1 MIVCFA
7 LTICFCLSLFSPKTS
22 LAKVELLLLTSYVRS
37 NFKKFFISISAT
49 SLLAKLA
56 NHDVLDS
63 DESKLRGDLTTSQC
77 YSCVSKT
84 PELSDKLCGQAVA
97 ARVQLSGCYLRYEV
111 AGFKQVPETE
121 FLYKVC
127 GSSSQASVRTEFE
140 SRRDT
145 AFNMAED
152 GVKSGSSLF
161 YTGDYQSVY
170 VLGQCEGDL
179 GTADCGDCV
188 KTAFETA
195 KQDCGD
201 SVSAQVYLDKCYISY
216 SYYPNGIPTISSG
229 SGGTRE
235 RTQKTVAISVGGVAG
250 LGFIVVCLMCLKSV
264 LERRSKK
271 HEGARYAQLKQ
282 IRTSRRRTTK
292 TSKCLRCNDK
302 AHCSPKKR
310 TQIQGIGL
318 GEEQPNLSLPST
330 SWAWSWA
337 PNRAYDACR
346 VESPLVRFKE

>member
-1 MIVCFA
+1 MGFPRKSLYLLLWFA
-7 LTICFCLSLFSPKTS
+7 LVSITNILGYFPHIATAADYTNLVFKGCADQKFQDPSGVYSQNLKT
-22 LAKVELLLLTSYVRS
+22 LCK
-37 NFKKFFISISAT
+37 
-49 SLLAKLA
+49 
-56 NHDVLDS
+56 HW
-63 DESKLRGDLTTSQC
+63 GDLTTSQC

-229 SGGTRE
+229 PISTVALFSLKKLIVAGSGGTRE

-271 HEGARYAQLKQ
+271 HEGY
-282 IRTSRRRTTK
+282 
-292 TSKCLRCNDK
+292 
-302 AHCSPKKR
+302 
-310 TQIQGIGL
+310 
-318 GEEQPNLSLPST
+318 
-330 SWAWSWA
+330 
-337 PNRAYDACR
+337 
-346 VESPLVRFKE
+346 

>member
-1 MIVCFA
+1 MGFPRKSLSLLLSFA
-7 LTICFCLSLFSPKTS
+7 LVSITNILGYFPHVATAADYTNLVFKGCADQKFQDPSGVYSQNLKTLLQTLVSQSSQRSFSTAAS
-22 LAKVELLLLTSYVRS
+22 GED
-37 NFKKFFISISAT
+37 
-49 SLLAKLA
+49 A
-56 NHDVLDS
+56 NAITGLYQC
-63 DESKLRGDLTTSQC
+63 RGDLTTSQC

-84 PELSDKLCGQAVA
+84 SELSDKLCGQAVA

-229 SGGTRE
+229 KAE
-235 RTQKTVAISVGGVAG
+235 
-250 LGFIVVCLMCLKSV
+250 
-264 LERRSKK
+264 EKK
-271 HEGARYAQLKQ
+271 KKL
-282 IRTSRRRTTK
+282 
-292 TSKCLRCNDK
+292 
-302 AHCSPKKR
+302 KR
-310 TQIQGIGL
+310 TMTPFLHKAKINDLKLNKTG
-318 GEEQPNLSLPST
+318 GEGQKHWVPV
-330 SWAWSWA
+330 
-337 PNRAYDACR
+337 ACG
-346 VESPLVRFKE
+346 V

>member
-1 MIVCFA
+1 MGFPRK
-7 LTICFCLSLFSPKTS
+7 SFS
-22 LAKVELLLLTSYVRS
+22 LLLSVSLVSITIILG
-37 NFKKFFISISAT
+37 NFPHVATAADFTNLVFKGCADQKFQDPTGVYSQNLKT
-49 SLLAKLA
+49 LLQTLVSQSSRRTFSTAASGEGA
-56 NHDVLDS
+56 NAITGLYQC
-63 DESKLRGDLTTSQC
+63 RGDLTTSQC

-84 PELSDKLCGQAVA
+84 PELSDKLCGKAVA

-127 GSSSQASVRTEFE
+127 GSSSQASSMRTELE
-140 SRRDT
+140 SKRET

-179 GTADCGDCV
+179 GTANCGDCV

-195 KQDCGD
+195 KEDCGD

-229 SGGTRE
+229 RGDTRE
-235 RTQKTVAISVGGVAG
+235 RTQKTVAIAVGGVAG

-264 LERRSKK
+264 LNRRSKK
-271 HEGARYAQLKQ
+271 HEG
-282 IRTSRRRTTK
+282 
-292 TSKCLRCNDK
+292 
-302 AHCSPKKR
+302 
-310 TQIQGIGL
+310 
-318 GEEQPNLSLPST
+318 
-330 SWAWSWA
+330 
-337 PNRAYDACR
+337 
-346 VESPLVRFKE
+346 